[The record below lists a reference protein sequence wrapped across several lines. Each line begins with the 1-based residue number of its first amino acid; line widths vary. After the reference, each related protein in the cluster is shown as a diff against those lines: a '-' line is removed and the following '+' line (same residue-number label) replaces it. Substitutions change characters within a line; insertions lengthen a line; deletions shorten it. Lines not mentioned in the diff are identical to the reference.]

1 MKGKELL
8 KDEEVQKF
16 VRRYI
21 ILYGVQL
28 GVYTV
33 VAICMQVWWQY
44 FVFMI
49 SFIALRSFAGGYHA
63 KRESVCVVQSGAIV
77 LAACL
82 TMKFIVISMQTVICI
97 ALLSGIMIFFHAP
110 IEAEQK
116 KLTDNERKKYRKTSR
131 IVWIMEGI
139 LIVIACCFDSWLRIV
154 AEPVIIAWFWVL
166 VLAMMAAIRD
176 VSKENE

>member
-82 TMKFIVISMQTVICI
+82 TMKFKVSSRPPVICI
-97 ALLSGIMIFFHAP
+97 ALLSGFMLFFHAP

-131 IVWIMEGI
+131 IVWIVEGI
-139 LIVIACCFDSWLRIV
+139 LIVIASCFDSWLRIV

-166 VLAMMAAIRD
+166 VLAMTAAIRD

>member
-16 VRRYI
+16 VQRYI

-33 VAICMQVWWQY
+33 IAICMQVWWQY

-49 SFIALRSFAGGYHA
+49 SFVALRSFAGGYHA

-82 TMKFIVISMQTVICI
+82 TMKFISDFDADSYMYCI
-97 ALLSGIMIFFHAP
+97 IVGDYDFFSCTH
-110 IEAEQK
+110 
-116 KLTDNERKKYRKTSR
+116 
-131 IVWIMEGI
+131 
-139 LIVIACCFDSWLRIV
+139 
-154 AEPVIIAWFWVL
+154 
-166 VLAMMAAIRD
+166 
-176 VSKENE
+176 

>member
-131 IVWIMEGI
+131 IVWIVEDI
-139 LIVIACCFDSWLRIV
+139 DSHSQLFRFV
-154 AEPVIIAWFWVL
+154 VKDRGGTSDNSMVL
-166 VLAMMAAIRD
+166 GSCAGYD
-176 VSKENE
+176 GSHP